1 MVSVYLALNLYRG
14 GSARSPRRRAVQLRA
29 SADRRL
35 HVLLVGSGIS
45 GAATLQNGAATFQA
59 VGRMPPHQLAQATA
73 GVPMLRVMESMP
85 SRVRPGLE
93 VAAHIVRV
101 DAVN

>member
-1 MVSVYLALNLYRG
+1 MVSVYLALHLYG
-14 GSARSPRRRAVQLRA
+14 GSARSPRLRA
-29 SADRRL
+29 DQRRVLATRRL

-73 GVPMLRVMESMP
+73 GVPMLRVMELMSL
-85 SRVRPGLE
+85 RVRPGLE
-93 VAAHIVRV
+93 VATRIVRV
-101 DAVN
+101 DAVD